1 MPPSRF
7 FSQTGARREESSM
20 KVISGQAHGH
30 RLKAPH
36 GMATRPTSARVR
48 ESIFSRLAARLDL
61 TGLTVLDLFA
71 GSGALGIEALSRGAK
86 AAFFVDSS
94 RAAATAIRNNL
105 DALGFAPRGRLLTAD
120 ARRALAELSS
130 QGIRFDLVMCDPPY
144 EQGLSAGILARLC
157 DLALLARG
165 GWVVLELSRREPVPE
180 ESRLE
185 RVSVATLGDHRIA
198 LYRRAEPQDH

>member
-1 MPPSRF
+1 
-7 FSQTGARREESSM
+7 M

-61 TGLTVLDLFA
+61 TSLTVLDLFA

-86 AAFFVDSS
+86 AAIFVDSS
-94 RAAATAIRNNL
+94 RAAASAIRGNL
-105 DALGFAPRGRLLTAD
+105 EALGFASRGRLLVAD
-120 ARRALAELSS
+120 ARRALAGLASE
-130 QGIRFDLVMCDPPY
+130 GIEFDLVMCDPPY
-144 EQGLSAGILARLC
+144 ERGLSADILVRLC

-198 LYRRAEPQDH
+198 LYRQAEAKDH